1 MTAAKPVKPAR
12 KPSGTGPG
20 APAGDSDG
28 PALRVVPDQDDGL
41 PPVPEPADPESL
53 AGYTSLLDG
62 LKAGQ
67 DEQRRKHDQLEAEA
81 KTLHQQGEQDAAK
94 ERMAQ
99 AAEVW
104 IEQEDADYQAAETI
118 GAYLTD
124 HPGAVPMLRDALR
137 WFRAGWAP
145 LPVKLDGTKSPLVAD
160 WRQYHGAGN
169 GPTLAQVLDWF
180 RHDHPGLAVMLGA
193 VSGNRVMLE
202 FEARGVGEGYRDRW
216 LELLRERGHAE
227 LADRYL
233 TGLLMASPSGGLN
246 GFLRID
252 SAEPAGSERLISRER
267 TAEEAAQWR
276 EANGKD
282 EDASVPHL
290 VLAEIKGDRGYALVW
305 PSHGPAHATGKPYR
319 LIAGF
324 SGDRPGIHRG

>member
-1 MTAAKPVKPAR
+1 MPVSKYIDIASPSSQRHQRHRSSQSIAQRADVQIVSRVRQGDALMTAAKPVKPAR

-41 PPVPEPADPESL
+41 PPVPSRPILESL

-193 VSGNRVMLE
+193 VSGNRSCWSS
-202 FEARGVGEGYRDRW
+202 RPG
-216 LELLRERGHAE
+216 
-227 LADRYL
+227 
-233 TGLLMASPSGGLN
+233 ASG
-246 GFLRID
+246 R
-252 SAEPAGSERLISRER
+252 
-267 TAEEAAQWR
+267 
-276 EANGKD
+276 
-282 EDASVPHL
+282 
-290 VLAEIKGDRGYALVW
+290 
-305 PSHGPAHATGKPYR
+305 ATGT
-319 LIAGF
+319 AGW
-324 SGDRPGIHRG
+324 SCCASAATPSWPTGT